1 MLGRNDIIPSYS
13 AKGGSRRP
21 KTREVVVFAFDRA
34 QLLDIAGP
42 AQVFATAAEMAGTE
56 RAAPYRVTVV
66 SLAGGPVVTSS
77 GIAVVTAAVGRAIP
91 RAIDTLIVAGGP
103 GIDAAAADRR
113 AVAWLLAAA
122 KRARRTCSVCTGAFL
137 LAAAGLL
144 AGKRAVTHWRACA
157 ALAQRYPDIRVE
169 ADPIFVEDG
178 AVWTS
183 AGVTAGI
190 DLALAL
196 VERDLGRRLAL
207 QVAQRLVVFL
217 KRPGGQSQF
226 SAALAAQASDDGAFA
241 ALQDWMAANPHA
253 DLRVERLA
261 ERAGMSV
268 RNFARLYRAKTGT
281 TPAKAVAAMR
291 VEAARAM
298 LEETPAPIAEIARRC
313 GFGDEEG
320 LRRAFL
326 RSLGVSPG
334 RYRSRFTA
342 AAD

>member
-1 MLGRNDIIPSYS
+1 MVGRNDNISSNS
-13 AKGGSRRP
+13 ANGHSGRP
-21 KTREVVVFAFDRA
+21 KTREVVVFAFGRA

-42 AQVFATAAEMAGTE
+42 AQVFATAAELAGSE

-66 SLAGGPVVTSS
+66 SLGGGPVVTSS
-77 GIAVVTAAVGRAIP
+77 GIAVVTDAVGTTMP
-91 RAIDTLIVAGGP
+91 HVIDTLIVVGGP
-103 GIDAAAADRR
+103 GVADAAADRR
-113 AVAWLLAAA
+113 VVAWLRTAA
-122 KRARRTCSVCTGAFL
+122 KRSRRTCSVCTGAFL
-137 LAAAGLL
+137 LAAAGILS
-144 AGKRAVTHWRACA
+144 GKRVATHWGACA
-157 ALAQRYPDIRVE
+157 ELARRYPDIRVE

-253 DLRVERLA
+253 DLRVERIA

-268 RNFARLYRAKTGT
+268 RNFARLYRAKTGL

-298 LEETPAPIAEIARRC
+298 LEETSAPIVEIARRC